1 MWGFIVNNQKLT
13 RERQKLMISMLEKK
27 IRLRARQLYEERGRV
42 DGRALEDWLKAEAEI
57 LKSSILRPLWTLR
70 EQLHSSEA

>member
-1 MWGFIVNNQKLT
+1 VVNNQKLT

-27 IRLRARQLYEERGRV
+27 IRLRARQLYEERGRT
-42 DGRALEDWLKAEAEI
+42 DGRALEDWVRAEAEI

-70 EQLHSSEA
+70 EQMQSSDA

>member
-1 MWGFIVNNQKLT
+1 MNNQKLT

-27 IRLRARQLYEERGRV
+27 IRLRARRLYEERGRV
-42 DGRALEDWLKAEAEI
+42 EGRALEDWLKAEAEI

-70 EQLHSSEA
+70 DQLRAEA

>member
-1 MWGFIVNNQKLT
+1 MVNNQKLT

-27 IRLRARQLYEERGRV
+27 IRLRARQLYEERGRT
-42 DGRALEDWLKAEAEI
+42 DGRALEDWVRAEAEI

-70 EQLHSSEA
+70 EQMQSSDA

>member
-1 MWGFIVNNQKLT
+1 MNNQKLT
-13 RERQKLMISMLEKK
+13 RERQKLMVGMLENK
-27 IRLRARQLYEERGRV
+27 IRLRARQLYEERGRI

-70 EQLHSSEA
+70 EQVQSSDA